1 MQICKY
7 LQKKTTVQTLLI
19 SMSVWTKPFWH
30 PRNTGRALVYVSV
43 SKLIRWNLSS
53 AVSSSHLDGNPAT
66 STSWSNVCETSSQSA
81 DAFPCPSSR
90 TRRCVDART
99 RARDAEPSRRRSVY
113 QSTSYLSAGVARCGW
128 IQRWSSELDALW
140 RSPAECSLRFSTF
153 PSSILHIHR
162 NCIDADCLNIL
173 FATKNNLKDFTS
185 VLWRCWLGNMA
196 SAGPVNLTGA
206 LHVFWLQLSP
216 PFTSSL
222 APIKSRKEIFG
233 SVVKVV
239 LWSRGLTWRSQVGAN
254 PIPIPTPLI
263 WRYLGIK

>member
-1 MQICKY
+1 MHTLYANMQI
-7 LQKKTTVQTLLI
+7 L
-19 SMSVWTKPFWH
+19 TKNNNSANVVDKHVCVNKAILTH

-43 SKLIRWNLSS
+43 SKLIQWNLSS

-99 RARDAEPSRRRSVY
+99 RARDTGLSRRRSVY

-140 RSPAECSLRFSTF
+140 RSAAECSLCFSTF
-153 PSSILHIHR
+153 HSSILHIHR

-173 FATKNNLKDFTS
+173 FSTKNNLKDFAS
-185 VLWRCWLGNMA
+185 VLWRCYWATWHQACKKLSTGLLVVTIWLE
-196 SAGPVNLTGA
+196 LR
-206 LHVFWLQLSP
+206 
-216 PFTSSL
+216 TS
-222 APIKSRKEIFG
+222 FG
-233 SVVKVV
+233 S
-239 LWSRGLTWRSQVGAN
+239 SCHHHFHR
-254 PIPIPTPLI
+254 P
-263 WRYLGIK
+263 